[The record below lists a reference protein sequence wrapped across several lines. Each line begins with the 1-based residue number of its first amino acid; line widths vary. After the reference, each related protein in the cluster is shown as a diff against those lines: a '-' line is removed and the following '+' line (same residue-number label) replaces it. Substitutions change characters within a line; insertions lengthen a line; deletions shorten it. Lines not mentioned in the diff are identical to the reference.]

1 MNLALKIGIL
11 SDTHGFIHPHIIAL
25 FEQCDIVVHAGDI
38 VDDKTLCLL
47 KPKYQIVAVQ
57 GNNDQ
62 HLTQLKTTES
72 LELPG
77 GTLVVNHGHLFG
89 HKQPSHE
96 SLRQAYPHV
105 KMIVYGH
112 THKQLIE
119 QGQTPWIVNPG
130 AAGLTRNHGGSK
142 CLLLT
147 INSQQNWHVEP
158 YDFKVL

>member
-1 MNLALKIGIL
+1 MNLPLKIGIL
-11 SDTHGFIHPHIIAL
+11 SDTHGFIHPHIINL
-25 FEQCDIVVHAGDI
+25 FDQCDIVVHAGDI
-38 VDDKTLCLL
+38 VDDETLCLL
-47 KPKYQIVAVQ
+47 RPKHQIVAVQ

-62 HLTQLKTTES
+62 HLTELKTTES

-89 HKQPSHE
+89 HKQPSHD
-96 SLRQAYPHV
+96 SLREAYPEV

-119 QGQTPWIVNPG
+119 QDQTPWVVNPG
-130 AAGLTRNHGGSK
+130 AAGLTRNHGSSK

-147 INSQQNWHVEP
+147 INAEQNWHVEP
-158 YDFKVL
+158 YNFKVL